1 MADFYSNSIFWVDID
16 KIHPNPYQPRREFE
30 EGALKDLAESIR
42 LYGVMQPLTVSRVE
56 REKQEGGI
64 AVEYEL
70 IAGERRMRASKLA
83 GLKQVP
89 VIIRVGDT
97 SQEKLELAII
107 ENLQRADL
115 NPVERAKAFARL
127 AEEFKLQHGDIG
139 KKMGRSREYV
149 SNTLRI
155 LALPEEMLSALAS
168 GRITEGHTRPL
179 LMLTDRPEEQM
190 VLFKEIMNK
199 KVTVREAERA
209 ARNIAVE
216 RARRAPRQTDPTLM
230 EIEQS
235 LQKMLGERVR
245 VEQDAIGG
253 RVTISFLNPDELKTI
268 MEQFQAQKNAHVAH
282 AAPAP
287 VFVPAPT
294 PAPIAQPVA
303 AYVAPTPAPIPV
315 PVQPAVVAPVVP
327 ATAPLPPQIPVAPV
341 VTSAPTVSVPT
352 ATPIVVQVPQRV
364 AESVP
369 TPVQMPALKPLPT
382 ETYVAPAVATPVASV
397 PEVFALEIE
406 APAAVAHMPTPAAPM
421 PTEKA
426 AQVVV
431 AAPPVD
437 ESDLYSINSFSL

>member
-268 MEQFQAQKNAHVAH
+268 MEQFQAQKTAHGAH
-282 AAPAP
+282 AAPT
-287 VFVPAPT
+287 PT
-294 PAPIAQPVA
+294 PAFTPVPTLAPIAQPVA
-303 AYVAPTPAPIPV
+303 AYAAPTPAPAPIPV
-315 PVQPAVVAPVVP
+315 PVQPVVVAPVVP

-341 VTSAPTVSVPT
+341 VTPAPVLSAQT

-364 AESVP
+364 VESVP
-369 TPVQMPALKPLPT
+369 APVVSTPA
-382 ETYVAPAVATPVASV
+382 ASV

-406 APAAVAHMPTPAAPM
+406 APAVAPVQMPAAPVV
-421 PTEKA
+421 TEKA
-426 AQVVV
+426 APVVV